1 MARAVAA
8 WSPVIMTVRTPAVRH
23 VSTASRTSG
32 RGGSIMPT
40 MPTNTRSRSM
50 SSASSGTWG
59 RARVAKASTR
69 SASSESPSATA
80 SAWARSW
87 SSMGRG
93 PPSSMTKAQRGS
105 SPSSEPLTAATTS
118 PSRSCTVAMRLR
130 SESKGRSA
138 RRG

>member
-59 RARVAKASTR
+59 RR
-69 SASSESPSATA
+69 PS
-80 SAWARSW
+80 
-87 SSMGRG
+87 GEG
-93 PPSSMTKAQRGS
+93 EHAQRLVGEPFGHGERLGAVLVFDGPRAALVHDEGAAGEQPVEA
-105 SPSSEPLTAATTS
+105 SP
-118 PSRSCTVAMRLR
+118 
-130 SESKGRSA
+130 
-138 RRG
+138 